1 MKANTKRTTI
11 YLDSDLHHALRI
23 KAAQTEHSM
32 SELVQEAIKLQTE
45 HSMSELVQEAI
56 KLSLAED
63 SIDLSAFN
71 ERKKEPSLP
80 FEDVLK
86 KLRKNGKI

>member
-23 KAAQTEHSM
+23 KAAE
-32 SELVQEAIKLQTE
+32 TE

-63 SIDLSAFN
+63 SIDLAAFN
-71 ERKKEPSLP
+71 DRKKEPSLP

-86 KLRKNGKI
+86 NLRKNGKI

>member
-1 MKANTKRTTI
+1 MKANTKRTTV

-23 KAAQTEHSM
+23 KAAETEHSM
-32 SELVQEAIKLQTE
+32 SELVQD
-45 HSMSELVQEAI
+45 AI

-63 SIDLSAFN
+63 SIDLSAF
-71 ERKKEPSLP
+71 EQRRKEPSLS

>member
-1 MKANTKRTTI
+1 MKKRVTI

-23 KAAQTEHSM
+23 KAAETEYSM
-32 SELVQEAIKLQTE
+32 SELVQEA
-45 HSMSELVQEAI
+45 V

-63 SIDLSAFN
+63 SIDLAAFH
-71 ERKKEPSLP
+71 ERKTEPSLP

-86 KLRKNGKI
+86 KLRKSGRV

>member
-1 MKANTKRTTI
+1 MKTNTKRTTI

-23 KAAQTEHSM
+23 KAAETEHSM
-32 SELVQEAIKLQTE
+32 SELVQEAIKF
-45 HSMSELVQEAI
+45 
-56 KLSLAED
+56 SLAED
-63 SIDLSAFN
+63 SIDLTAF
-71 ERKKEPSLP
+71 EQRRKEPSLP

>member
-1 MKANTKRTTI
+1 MKKTNTKRATI
-11 YLDSDLHHALRI
+11 YLDSDLHRALRI
-23 KAAQTEHSM
+23 KAAETEHS
-32 SELVQEAIKLQTE
+32 I
-45 HSMSELVQEAI
+45 SELVQEAI

-63 SIDLSAFN
+63 SIDLSAF
-71 ERKKEPSLP
+71 EQRRKEPSLP

>member
-1 MKANTKRTTI
+1 MKANTKRTTV

-23 KAAQTEHSM
+23 KAAETEHSM
-32 SELVQEAIKLQTE
+32 SELVQD
-45 HSMSELVQEAI
+45 AI

-63 SIDLSAFN
+63 SIDLSAF
-71 ERKKEPSLP
+71 EQRKKESSLP

>member
-23 KAAQTEHSM
+23 KAAE
-32 SELVQEAIKLQTE
+32 TE

-63 SIDLSAFN
+63 SIDLAAF
-71 ERKKEPSLP
+71 EQRKKEPSLP

>member
-32 SELVQEAIKLQTE
+32 SELVQEAIKL
-45 HSMSELVQEAI
+45 
-56 KLSLAED
+56 SLAED
-63 SIDLSAFN
+63 SIDLAAF
-71 ERKKEPSLP
+71 EQRRKEPSLP